1 MLVDRQVS
9 KGRAAV
15 RVITYDPGANW
26 ANCKRRSEFRIRSWL
41 RRLDRCRRRACG
53 KIIIHGITTISTPP

>member
-26 ANCKRRSEFRIRSWL
+26 ANCKRQSEFRIRSWL
-41 RRLDRCRRRACG
+41 RGLAQRSAACP
-53 KIIIHGITTISTPP
+53 SSAV

>member
-26 ANCKRRSEFRIRSWL
+26 TNCKRRSEFRIRSW
-41 RRLDRCRRRACG
+41 RRGLDRCRAACP
-53 KIIIHGITTISTPP
+53 SSAV